1 MFAIMCNEYEF
12 IVVEET
18 ELVNLME
25 CGYIV
30 ETSGFETYEDAVL
43 YARRLESGQYSRRHA

>member
-12 IVVEET
+12 IVVEEMD
-18 ELVNLME
+18 LVNLQE

-30 ETSGFETYEDAVL
+30 EASGFETHEDATL